1 MAPIS
6 SITEPIIRAVRNL
19 THAFIPLSIPSK
31 LATRLDSLERLTS
44 SSGSSLDHPM
54 QKRQNGM
61 VSIPATY
68 AFLDTSPTPGT
79 VVGIVLGTVAGIIIA
94 LLVVYQILG
103 FGDSDESVVVVEERR
118 NIGVART
125 GSRRSAIARPVSNRS
140 GGRRVVEEMV
150 EVQSRPAS
158 RRRHEPVED
167 EDEDV
172 VVVEEEETT
181 GTHYSDEF
189 VEVEEGESSVA
200 TSPPRRRRR
209 SGSYRRVDPLAY
221 GDGDESYRRAR

>member
-6 SITEPIIRAVRNL
+6 AITEPVIRVVRDL
-19 THAFIPLSIPSK
+19 THAFISLSIPSA
-31 LATRLDSLERLTS
+31 LIARFDSIERLTPAS
-44 SSGSSLDHPM
+44 SSSSPPSLDHTM

-79 VVGIVLGTVAGIIIA
+79 VVGIVLGTVAGIIIV

-103 FGDSDESVVVVEERR
+103 FGDSSESVVVVEERE
-118 NIGVART
+118 NVGVART
-125 GSRRSAIARPVSNRS
+125 GSRRSAIARPVSGRP

-158 RRRHEPVED
+158 RRRREDIED
-167 EDEDV
+167 EEEDV

-181 GTHYSDEF
+181 GTHYSDDF
-189 VEVEEGESSVA
+189 VEVEEEESSVQ
-200 TSPPRRRRR
+200 TSPPRRRRG
-209 SGSYRRVDPLAY
+209 SGSYRRVDPDPLAY
-221 GDGDESYRRAR
+221 